1 MLKNAFLSIRKSIGK
16 TVLLFVIIFIIA
28 NLVIAGF
35 SIKSA
40 SLKATQSIQ
49 STLGND
55 VTLQVDFKNMMKN
68 REPGQAV
75 DQVTES
81 LTIKMAEQ
89 LKNLKYV
96 DSYNYTISSNVNTT
110 LTAVENET
118 QEELDDRPMMGDRQ
132 NQSTSFTLSANTT
145 MKYLKDFTDEN
156 YVLSEGRLL
165 SSKDQ
170 EPNYCVIE
178 TNLAKENDLSIGDT
192 FTMTSSDDSKSVEL
206 TIVGIYEIESTT
218 MEMGR
223 MNSNPVNTI
232 YCDLSVGQ
240 SLSSDEDVIS
250 SATYYLD
257 DPEHVEAFQE
267 LAKEKTDIDFDTYRL
282 TSNDQLFKNNSSSLD
297 NISSF
302 ASLFLVVVI
311 IAGCAILC
319 LILALTIRNRY
330 YEIGVFL
337 SLGQSKIKIILQQL
351 FEIGMIAVIALIL
364 SLGTGKMTSNIIS
377 AMLTTQNNEVMMN
390 TEDQNMPQ
398 NNRGGRFDFNNAFEA
413 PESQE
418 LDVSLTSDTVVKLS
432 VTTVLVCIVSTIIPT
447 IYVLRLTP
455 REILMKKEG

>member
-170 EPNYCVIE
+170 ETNYCVIE

-337 SLGQSKIKIILQQL
+337 SLGQSKIKIVLQQL
-351 FEIGMIAVIALIL
+351 FDIGMIAVIALIL

>member
-170 EPNYCVIE
+170 ETNYCVIE

-192 FTMTSSDDSKSVEL
+192 FTMTSSDGSKSVEL

>member
-170 EPNYCVIE
+170 ETNYCVIE

-267 LAKEKTDIDFDTYRL
+267 LAKEKTNIDFDTYRL

>member
-1 MLKNAFLSIRKSIGK
+1 MLKNAFLSIKKSIGK

-170 EPNYCVIE
+170 ETNYCVIE

>member
-1 MLKNAFLSIRKSIGK
+1 MLKNAFLSIKKSIGK

-170 EPNYCVIE
+170 ETNYCVIE

-192 FTMTSSDDSKSVEL
+192 FTMTSSYDSKSVEL

-364 SLGTGKMTSNIIS
+364 SLGTGKITSNIIS

>member
-170 EPNYCVIE
+170 ETNYCVIE

-337 SLGQSKIKIILQQL
+337 SLGQSKIKIVLQQL

>member
-170 EPNYCVIE
+170 ETNYCVIE

>member
-1 MLKNAFLSIRKSIGK
+1 MLKNAFLSIKKSIGK
-16 TVLLFVIIFIIA
+16 TILLFVIIFIIA

-75 DQVTES
+75 DQVSES
-81 LTIKMAEQ
+81 LTISMADQ

-96 DSYNYTISSNVNTT
+96 DNYNYTISSNVNTT

-118 QEELDDRPMMGDRQ
+118 QEQSDNMPMMGNRQ
-132 NQSTSFTLSANTT
+132 GQGTSFTLSANTT

-156 YVLSEGRLL
+156 YVLSEGCLL
-165 SSKDQ
+165 FSKD
-170 EPNYCVIE
+170 EGTNHCVIE

-240 SLSSDEDVIS
+240 SLSSEEDVIS

-377 AMLTTQNNEVMMN
+377 GMLTTQNNEVMMD
-390 TEDQNMPQ
+390 TEDQDPRQ
-398 NNRGGRFDFNNAFEA
+398 INNGGRFDFNNAFAA

-432 VTTVLVCIVSTIIPT
+432 ATTVLVCIIATIIPT
-447 IYVLRLTP
+447 FYILRLTP

>member
-1 MLKNAFLSIRKSIGK
+1 MLKNAFLSIKKSIGK

-170 EPNYCVIE
+170 ETNYCVIE

-192 FTMTSSDDSKSVEL
+192 FTMTSSYDSKSVEL

>member
-1 MLKNAFLSIRKSIGK
+1 MLKNAFLSIKKSIGK
-16 TVLLFVIIFIIA
+16 TILLFVIIFIIA

-75 DQVTES
+75 DQVSES
-81 LTIKMAEQ
+81 LTISMADQ

-96 DSYNYTISSNVNTT
+96 DNYNYTISSNVNTT

-118 QEELDDRPMMGDRQ
+118 QEQSDNMPMMGNRQ
-132 NQSTSFTLSANTT
+132 GQGTSFTLSANTT

-156 YVLSEGRLL
+156 YVLSEGCLL
-165 SSKDQ
+165 SSKD
-170 EPNYCVIE
+170 EGTNHCVIE

-240 SLSSDEDVIS
+240 SLSSEEDVIS

-377 AMLTTQNNEVMMN
+377 GMLTTQNNEVMMD
-390 TEDQNMPQ
+390 TEDQDPRQ
-398 NNRGGRFDFNNAFEA
+398 INNGGRFDFNNAFAA

-432 VTTVLVCIVSTIIPT
+432 ATTVLVCIIATIIPT
-447 IYVLRLTP
+447 FYILRLTP

>member
-170 EPNYCVIE
+170 ETNYCVIE

-377 AMLTTQNNEVMMN
+377 AMLATQNNEVMMN

>member
-1 MLKNAFLSIRKSIGK
+1 MLKNAFLSIKKSIGK

-68 REPGQAV
+68 REPGQEV

-170 EPNYCVIE
+170 ETNYCVIE

-192 FTMTSSDDSKSVEL
+192 FTMTSSYDSKSVEL

>member
-1 MLKNAFLSIRKSIGK
+1 MLKNAFLSIKKSIGK

-81 LTIKMAEQ
+81 LTITMAEQ

-118 QEELDDRPMMGDRQ
+118 QEELDDRPMMGGRQ

-145 MKYLKDFTDEN
+145 MQYLKDFTDEN

-170 EPNYCVIE
+170 ETNDCVIE

>member
-1 MLKNAFLSIRKSIGK
+1 MLKNAFLSIKKSIGK

-170 EPNYCVIE
+170 ETNYCVIE

-337 SLGQSKIKIILQQL
+337 SLGQSKIKIVLQQL

-377 AMLTTQNNEVMMN
+377 AMLATQNNEVMMN